1 MERHNITPGFVEDA
15 LDCVRQR
22 GMDTASLMAAIGLPE
37 TVTEPV
43 TNVEYGHLWWLIAE
57 TIEDEFFGLA
67 ARPMR
72 PGSFNLL
79 CHAVLHAG
87 TLERALRRALQFLN
101 VVLDDPR
108 GELRIRDGM
117 AHVVLRDAGPPRPAF
132 AYRAYWLILMG
143 IACWLVG
150 GAFRCAHSILPVPRQ
165 CTGRIIA
172 NSSALRF
179 ILTNRRRSWFCLV
192 LSDAAHHSLRCGAG
206 KFSA

>member
-1 MERHNITPGFVEDA
+1 
-15 LDCVRQR
+15 
-22 GMDTASLMAAIGLPE
+22 MDTAALMAKIGLPE

-43 TNVEYGHLWWLIAE
+43 TNVEYGRLWWLIAE
-57 TIEDEFFGLA
+57 TINDEFFGLA

-117 AHVVLRDAGPPRPAF
+117 AHVVLTDAGHPRPAF

-143 IACWLVG
+143 VVCWLIGRRIPLRTLDFACPAPVHRQDYHKFF
-150 GAFRCAHSILPVPRQ
+150 GAPVLFDQPVTRLVFRRPIYHC
-165 CTGRIIA
+165 
-172 NSSALRF
+172 
-179 ILTNRRRSWFCLV
+179 RSF
-192 LSDAAHHSLRCGAG
+192 AAM
-206 KFSA
+206 